1 MKVRQAF
8 NSKLFYRLISLF
20 FALLLSFYVTSEKG
34 NTTRSGN
41 SGTFGS
47 SLVSNKTITLETDL
61 KLNVNSDKYFV
72 SGYPDVVKVKISG
85 PSALVIAAKNTQ
97 NFEIYA
103 DLNDLKPG
111 VHTVRLKDSGLS
123 SELTVKI
130 IPEKITVQISKK
142 KIKKTAVQVRYDSNR
157 IASGYAAGEAYSSQA
172 YVTVT
177 GAAKDI
183 NNLDKVVA
191 NLNLPRNANETYA
204 KNVALQALDESGKVL
219 NVVISPADV
228 TATVPIYTASA
239 SKRVPINLV
248 ARGEGVSNMK
258 YSFSSDTKTVTVHG
272 TKEALSKLNR
282 LDVPVSITGVTAD
295 TVENVRLSPSQSG
308 ITAISPTTIT
318 VNVSVSQKEASTAQK
333 QNQASSQAETS
344 SASST
349 KETVATDDSSSE
361 ATSSSST
368 SSQLSSS
375 SSSDEAEN

>member
-142 KIKKTAVQVRYDSNR
+142 KTKKTAVQVRYDSNR

-219 NVVISPADV
+219 NVVISPANV

-239 SKRVPINLV
+239 SKKVPINLV
-248 ARGEGVSNMK
+248 ARGGVSNMK

-318 VNVSVSQKEASTAQK
+318 VNVSVGQKETSTAQK
-333 QNQASSQAETS
+333 QTQASSQAETS

-375 SSSDEAEN
+375 SSSDEVEN